1 MKIYIQIFL
10 KSIIFISFLF
20 FTSCDQKKESEK
32 KVTTENF
39 ESDQKELSLDSI
51 KRISVGEEN
60 AKITIIAY
68 ESLTCGH
75 CADFHKNVYPDLKK
89 DFIEK
94 GLVKIEFRH
103 FPLDILAFNA
113 SKIGQCNND
122 GNEDVLNILYSGQ
135 KKWAKGKT
143 PEEATKYL
151 KKFLEDE
158 NVNLDF
164 EECLNDKSIED
175 YVLNDR
181 IEGSKKFEVN
191 ATPTIII
198 NNKKFEKALNYENL
212 KKYLE
217 KLV

>member
-1 MKIYIQIFL
+1 MKKIV
-10 KSIIFISFLF
+10 SILFIILVG
-20 FTSCDQKKESEK
+20 FTTNLIAEDSQ
-32 KVTTENF
+32 
-39 ESDQKELSLDSI
+39 SI
-51 KRISVGEEN
+51 KRISVGEKN

-75 CADFHKNVYPDLKK
+75 CADFHENVYPSLKK

-94 GLVKIEFRH
+94 GLVRIEFRH
-103 FPLDILAFNA
+103 FPLDIAAFNA

-122 GNEDVLNILYSGQ
+122 GNADVLNILFSGQ
-135 KKWAKGKT
+135 KKWARGKT

-151 KKFLEDE
+151 KEFLEDE
-158 NVNLDF
+158 GVTLDF
-164 EECLNDKSIED
+164 EKCLADKTIED

-181 IEGSKKFEVN
+181 IEGVKKFKVN

-198 NNKKFEKALNYENL
+198 NDKKFEKALNYKNL

-217 KLV
+217 KLI